1 MKVALISF
9 TGEGANTCRK
19 IEVGLRLNGHDS
31 SAFGKDLFAEGAGI
45 LPLKSSLDE
54 WTAAAFSKN
63 EALIFVGACG
73 IAVRAIAPYI
83 KDKTVD
89 PAVVVVDEKGKYAI
103 SLLSGH
109 LGGANDI
116 TREIAEIVGAE
127 PVITTAT
134 DLNHRF
140 AVDDW
145 AKKNHL
151 RIGDMKLAKEIS
163 AAILRGETIGVAS
176 EFPIEGE
183 LPEQL
188 QVITDEQD
196 IQGRNVAADG
206 EYPKIGYR
214 ISIHEENGPFDKT
227 LHLIPRTVTIGMGC
241 RKGISPE
248 AVEELLEKVLKDH
261 KLSVQSIERICSIDI
276 KKEEAALKQL
286 ADKLGVPLQVFS
298 AEELRQLDGE
308 FTPSEFVSQITGV
321 DNVCERAAVLGS
333 QGELIVKKQARGGV
347 TMAVAARTEKGG
359 YRWKQQ

>member
-9 TGEGANTCRK
+9 TGEGAKTCCK
-19 IEVGLRLNGHDS
+19 IEAGLRIDGHDC
-31 SAFGKDLFAEGAGI
+31 SAFGKGLFAEGAGI
-45 LPLKSSLDE
+45 MSLQNSLDE

-83 KDKTVD
+83 KDKAVD

-116 TREIAEIVGAE
+116 TQKIAEILGAQ

-134 DLNHRF
+134 DLNQRF

-145 AKKNHL
+145 AKRNHL
-151 RIGDMKLAKEIS
+151 RIDDMKLAKEIS
-163 AAILRGETIGVAS
+163 AAVLRGETIGVSS
-176 EFPIEGE
+176 EDPIEGV

-188 QVITDEQD
+188 QLITDQEE
-196 IQGRNVAADG
+196 IKGGNLSAAG
-206 EYPKIGYR
+206 QYPKIGFR
-214 ISIHEENGPFDKT
+214 ISIHEEEGTFDKT
-227 LHLIPRTVTIGMGC
+227 LYLIPQRVTIGIGC
-241 RKGISPE
+241 RKGIRLE
-248 AVEELLEKVLKDH
+248 AVEKLLEQVLEEH
-261 KLSVQSIERICSIDI
+261 RLSIKSIEKLCSIDI

-298 AEELRQLDGE
+298 AEELEQLAGE
-308 FTPSEFVSQITGV
+308 FTASEFVNQITGV

-333 QGELIVKKQARGGV
+333 RGELIVKKHAQNGV
-347 TMAVAARTEKGG
+347 TIAMAVRNGG